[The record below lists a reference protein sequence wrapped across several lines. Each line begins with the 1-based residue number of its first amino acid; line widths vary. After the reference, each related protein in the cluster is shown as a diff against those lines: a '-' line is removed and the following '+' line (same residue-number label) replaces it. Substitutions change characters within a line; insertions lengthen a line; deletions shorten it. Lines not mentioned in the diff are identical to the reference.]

1 MKLNALTACDFY
13 KTGHIN
19 QYPPKTTEIYSN
31 MTPRSARLAKMSPDY
46 DNKVVFF
53 GLQGMSK
60 SFLIDCF
67 NDTFFNQPKEK
78 VVRAYKR
85 RMDNALGIGAVTT
98 EHIEA
103 LHDLGYLPIE
113 IKSLDEGSKVNVK
126 VPVFTIKNTLPE
138 FYWVTNYLETVLSNG
153 TWGATTTATIAYE
166 YKKLL
171 TKYATKTGSPQDFV
185 MWQGHDFSYRGLNPD
200 AGLQQAGHLLSFYG
214 TDTIPAIDALEDY
227 YNADSDKELI
237 GGSVPAT
244 EHSVM
249 SAGGK
254 IDELATFKRLITELY
269 PTGVVSIVS
278 DTWDYWNVITNY
290 ALQLKSEIMKREP
303 NAIGLSKVVFRPDSG
318 NPADIICGDPKA
330 QKGSPEYKGS
340 IECLYEIFGGDL
352 TSTGHK
358 MLSPKVGLIYGD
370 SITLE
375 IAEDVMKRL
384 DAKGFASGNVV
395 FGIGSFTYQ
404 YNTRDTFGFA
414 MKATYSV
421 VDGVGYELLKDPKT
435 DGGTKK
441 SAKGLLRV
449 EKEGN
454 DFVLYDQQTP
464 EQEKQG
470 ELKTR
475 FLNGKIVNEQSL
487 SEIRDIL
494 SKS

>member
-31 MTPRSARLAKMSPDY
+31 MTPRSSRLAHMSADY
-46 DNKVVFF
+46 DGKVVFF
-53 GLQGMSK
+53 GLQGLNK
-60 SFLIDCF
+60 FFLIDTF
-67 NDTFFNQPKEK
+67 NESFFSQPKEK
-78 VVRAYKR
+78 VIKAYKR
-85 RMDNALGIGAVTT
+85 RMDNALGPGAITT

-113 IKSLDEGSKVNVK
+113 IKALDEGSRVNIK
-126 VPVFTIKNTLPE
+126 VPVFTVRNTLPE
-138 FYWVTNYLETVLSNG
+138 FYWLTNYLETVLSNG
-153 TWGATTTATIAYE
+153 TWGAMTVATIASE

-171 TKYATKTGSPQDFV
+171 NKYAVKTGSPLDFV
-185 MWQGHDFSYRGLNPD
+185 MWQGHDFALRGLDPF
-200 AGLQQAGHLLSFYG
+200 AGLKQAGHLLSFYG

-227 YNADSDKELI
+227 YGADSDKELI

-249 SAGGK
+249 CAGGET
-254 IDELATFKRLITELY
+254 DELGTFKRLITELY

-290 ALQLKSEIMKREP
+290 AVQLKQDILDRQP
-303 NAIGLSKVVFRPDSG
+303 NALGLAKVVFRPDSG
-318 NPADIICGDPKA
+318 NPVHIICGDPSA
-330 QKGSPEYKGS
+330 PVGSPEYKGS
-340 IECLYEIFGGDL
+340 IECLYEIFGGEL

-358 MLSPKVGLIYGD
+358 LLNQRVGLIYGD
-370 SITLE
+370 SITLNIATE
-375 IAEDVMKRL
+375 ILSRL

-395 FGIGSFTYQ
+395 LGIGSFTYQ

-421 VDGVGYELLKDPKT
+421 VDGVGHELFKDPKT
-435 DGGTKK
+435 DSGTKK

-454 DFVLYDQQTP
+454 DFVLYDQQTL